1 MAIAKD
7 TQPAELAKTLKP
19 QTDRRVVVFGSSIP
33 ANAMETIKMLRKAR
47 DEYHGRKNPDE
58 SNIESNRDKKGAFR
72 KRCSEY
78 FDQKIG

>member
-7 TQPAELAKTLKP
+7 TKPAELAKTLKP
-19 QTDRRVVVFGSSIP
+19 RIDQRVVVFGSSIP
-33 ANAMETIKMLRKAR
+33 LNVIETMKMLRKAR
-47 DEYHGRKNPDE
+47 DEFHGRKNPDE
-58 SNIESNRDKKGAFR
+58 SDIGSNRAKKGAFH